1 MTRPTI
7 HCGLSLLLFS
17 VGALMVGLCLY
28 IQLDFYKDWDN
39 VHKVLDNMGSGG
51 IVAVVPVGVKE
62 GLEFLDDSARKMDTI
77 FWFFT
82 VGAILMFCRAG
93 VFVVSAAKS
102 EAICLKGI
110 RMEVIESLG
119 ETSENKAE
127 DAEIS
132 KPTA

>member
-1 MTRPTI
+1 MTRPTV
-7 HCGLSLLLFS
+7 HCALSLLLFS

-82 VGAILMFCRAG
+82 VGAIILFSRAV
-93 VFVVSAAKS
+93 VFAVCALKS
-102 EAICLKGI
+102 EARCLKGI

-119 ETSENKAE
+119 DVVENKTEA
-127 DAEIS
+127 AEIS
-132 KPTA
+132 EPTA